1 MSRNNHPRE
10 DFRFDARYGRLIRK
24 AGIGTIPFAI
34 FYYMA
39 ELELSPQE
47 VWLIGYV
54 LSHRWTSEL
63 PYPAVRE
70 LARRSGVST
79 KTIEKYKKG
88 LETKDYLEVVRR
100 TRADGGNT
108 SIGWDFSPLFEQI
121 DHLITRDLE
130 QWIRR
135 NPQFLEEDFSDLDGS
150 GDFGDNPV
158 DKSSPVRR
166 GLPGAVIDGYH
177 GASEGG
183 LDGAEEGEVD
193 GPLSTG
199 HTQVEEE
206 PRNKDRHRN
215 ESTKAVKRLES
226 QSRATTASISKDDS
240 NGPSAP
246 FQQTDRGDP
255 GTKASPLIDRIVED
269 YSQRL
274 HDAPKSV
281 RANCTRARRLWSTS
295 DLTEDDFVGFIHEA
309 YRRTQDNSHRIRKS
323 AGDGPYGTKNKM
335 PYFFAVLTDLI
346 NHEDDELPGNPA
358 T

>member
-1 MSRNNHPRE
+1 MSRDRHPRE

-79 KTIEKYKKG
+79 KTLEKYKKG

-108 SIGWDFSPLFEQI
+108 SIGWDFSPLFERI
-121 DHLITRDLE
+121 DQLITRDLE

-135 NPQFLEEDFSDLDGS
+135 NPQFLEEDSGDLDSS
-150 GDFGDNPV
+150 GDFGDNAV
-158 DKSSPVRR
+158 DKSNRVRR
-166 GLPGAVIDGYH
+166 GLPGAVVGGYH

-183 LDGAEEGEVD
+183 VDGAEEEEVA
-193 GPLSTG
+193 GPLSMG
-199 HTQVEEE
+199 RTQFEEE
-206 PRNKDRHRN
+206 PRNKDRYRN
-215 ESTKAVKRLES
+215 ESTQSVKRSER
-226 QSRATTASISKDDS
+226 QSRVTTSSTSKDDS
-240 NGPSAP
+240 NDPSVYV
-246 FQQTDRGDP
+246 QRTERGEV

-274 HDAPKSV
+274 HDAPKSS
-281 RANCTRARRLWSTS
+281 RANCTRARRLWSTT
-295 DLTEDDFVGFIHEA
+295 DLAEDDFVGLLHEA
-309 YRRTQDNSHRIRKS
+309 YQRTQDNSHRIRKS
-323 AGDGPYGTKNKM
+323 AGNGPYGTKNKM

-346 NHEDDELPGNPA
+346 NPEDGELSGSPA